1 MWGNWI
7 GRLKLTT
14 RNEKGLPSHDR
25 RLSPSERSGAS
36 CEFVIQQL
44 FVVERMSPD
53 TDNPFTPPAA
63 GTHEPVRF
71 MPWRIVPAA
80 ASFLV
85 GAASFGFGL
94 LGVAVMA
101 YSSWPEPTTDWL
113 VLITARC
120 SMFLGFG
127 ASWMVAGWYYWK
139 RRYGHGLIAN
149 GVGVLITAIVF
160 PIVRP

>member
-1 MWGNWI
+1 M
-7 GRLKLTT
+7 
-14 RNEKGLPSHDR
+14 
-25 RLSPSERSGAS
+25 
-36 CEFVIQQL
+36 Q
-44 FVVERMSPD
+44 
-53 TDNPFTPPAA
+53 
-63 GTHEPVRF
+63 
-71 MPWRIVPAA
+71 WRIVPAA

-85 GAASFGFGL
+85 GAASFGIGL

-101 YSSWPEPTTDWL
+101 YSSWPEPTADWL

-139 RRYGHGLIAN
+139 RRYGRGLIAN